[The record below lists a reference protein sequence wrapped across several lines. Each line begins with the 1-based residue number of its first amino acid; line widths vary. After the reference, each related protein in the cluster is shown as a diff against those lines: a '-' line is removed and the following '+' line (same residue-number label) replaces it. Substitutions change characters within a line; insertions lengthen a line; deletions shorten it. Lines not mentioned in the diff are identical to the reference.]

1 MHVTL
6 IHNPDS
12 GEAAH
17 ASVDTIVALIQSAGH
32 DVIAVSS
39 QGKWRAAIE
48 EPGDVVAVAG
58 GDGTVGSVALALAGR
73 RVPLAVLPL
82 GTANNISKTL
92 GLTDRTLTDLVD
104 GWILGRLR
112 KVDVGIAV
120 GPWGSTC
127 FIEGLGMGLFAG
139 TMAKLDARQNIELI
153 HLDAAREKVASVV
166 QMMQERLEDYP
177 ATTLN
182 VTLDGQDVSGD
193 YLLLEVLNTRLVGPN
208 LSLAPDADPGDG
220 VFDVVLVRED
230 ERGELENYL
239 TSCLT
244 GRPGSHKLTVRQGR
258 RLETVWTGFSMHID
272 DKAWPGTESAFPL
285 EPGAIDVTIEPSSVS
300 FLVPRESH

>member
-58 GDGTVGSVALALAGR
+58 GDGTVGSVALALVGR

-112 KVDVGIAV
+112 KVDVGIAIV
-120 GPWGSTC
+120 WGSTC

-139 TMAKLDARQNIELI
+139 TMAKLDVARTLSSFIWM
-153 HLDAAREKVASVV
+153 RPEKRS
-166 QMMQERLEDYP
+166 RP
-177 ATTLN
+177 
-182 VTLDGQDVSGD
+182 
-193 YLLLEVLNTRLVGPN
+193 
-208 LSLAPDADPGDG
+208 LS
-220 VFDVVLVRED
+220 R
-230 ERGELENYL
+230 
-239 TSCLT
+239 
-244 GRPGSHKLTVRQGR
+244 
-258 RLETVWTGFSMHID
+258 
-272 DKAWPGTESAFPL
+272 
-285 EPGAIDVTIEPSSVS
+285 
-300 FLVPRESH
+300 